1 MVSHIPQK
9 LTHETARVAGILLL
23 VIICCGFAAAQDA
36 QPQVPALTRRI
47 LVSIPDRKLA
57 VLENGIVVATFPVS
71 VGAMGS
77 PSPTGEFRVVRRLTN
92 PAYYHPGVIVPAGNN
107 NPLGPRWVGLDRPH
121 YGIHGTNEPRSIGKA
136 ASHGCIRMKNR
147 DIQRF
152 FDMVKVGDTV
162 EIRGERD
169 AEISQIF
176 GGPSAS
182 DNNTLAQ
189 TGMRETPAMGGG
201 H

>member
-1 MVSHIPQK
+1 MVNHIPQE

-36 QPQVPALTRRI
+36 EPQLPALTRRI

-57 VLENGIVVATFPVS
+57 VLENGLVMATFPVS
-71 VGAMGS
+71 VGAPGS
-77 PSPTGEFRVVRRLTN
+77 PSPTGEFRIVRRLTN

-136 ASHGCIRMKNR
+136 ASHGCIRMNNH
-147 DIQRF
+147 DIRRF
-152 FDMVKVGDTV
+152 FAMVQVGDTV
-162 EIRGERD
+162 AIREERD

-176 GGPSAS
+176 GAPSVS
-182 DNNTLAQ
+182 GNSVLAQ
-189 TGMRETPAMGGG
+189 TSAPEAPATGSG

>member
-1 MVSHIPQK
+1 MAVMPTRNLNHPTRFFAEI
-9 LTHETARVAGILLL
+9 AAIFLLAAL
-23 VIICCGFAAAQDA
+23 WNHPAAAQDTPPLA
-36 QPQVPALTRRI
+36 PTAARRV

-57 VLENGIVVATFPVS
+57 VVENGTILATFPVS
-71 VGAMGS
+71 VGASRS
-77 PSPTGEFRVVRRLTN
+77 PSPTGQFRIVRRLTD
-92 PAYYHPGVIVPAGNN
+92 PAYYHPGVVVPAGAD

-136 ASHGCIRMKNR
+136 ASHGCIRMNNR

-152 FDMVKVGDTV
+152 FALVQVGDTV

-169 AEISQIF
+169 AEIAQIF
-176 GGPSAS
+176 GGPLG
-182 DNNTLAQ
+182 NPTLAEA
-189 TGMRETPAMGGG
+189 GPGAAMGGG